1 MTLQKNG
8 ETNKMENRTYKRINF
23 NDAVAKYLVFNAT
36 PEKKLLNIIKDLK
49 DAFPK
54 QKEWKNLTENRPQK
68 EIEIM
73 EKFGRKG
80 NLYKKVCQNWM
91 VANKTLA
98 EDFNAHFQ
106 NTEKE
111 ISTDDVVKFFDSAK
125 KKLSLNTKDIVIF
138 VHTYLEQVVGIQL
151 FEESALKIEKDLE
164 KELKN

>member
-1 MTLQKNG
+1 MAN
-8 ETNKMENRTYKRINF
+8 NAFKRINF

-36 PEKKLLNIIKDLK
+36 PEKKLINIIQGLK

-54 QKEWKNLTENRPQK
+54 QKEWRNLTENRPQK
-68 EIEIM
+68 EVEIM
-73 EKFGRKG
+73 EKFAKRG

-91 VANKTLA
+91 VANKNLA

-106 NTEKE
+106 NTDKE
-111 ISTDDVVKFFDSAK
+111 ISTDDVVKFFDSTK

-138 VHTYLEQVVGIQL
+138 IHTYLEQVVGIQL
-151 FEESALKIEKDLE
+151 FEESALKIEKELE

>member
-1 MTLQKNG
+1 MDK
-8 ETNKMENRTYKRINF
+8 RTYKRINF
-23 NDAVAKYLVFNAT
+23 NDGVAQYLVFKAT
-36 PEKKLLNIIKDLK
+36 PEKKLLNIIRDLK

-54 QKEWKNLTENRPQK
+54 QKEWRNLTENRPQK
-68 EIEIM
+68 EAEIM
-73 EKFGRKG
+73 DKFWRKG
-80 NLYKKVCQNWM
+80 NLYKKICQNWM
-91 VANKTLA
+91 LANKTLA
-98 EDFNAHFQ
+98 EEFNTHFQ

-138 VHTYLEQVVGIQL
+138 IHTYLEQVVGIQL